1 MMSDTS
7 TGPPSLPRTT
17 GDPREGERLER
28 TGRRWLMWSFILCP
42 CHLPWTLAILAA
54 VFGGTSLGVVVD
66 QNRTAVGIAIA
77 VLYVIGVGIGFR
89 HLHRAKAAGACRV
102 RL

>member
-1 MMSDTS
+1 
-7 TGPPSLPRTT
+7 
-17 GDPREGERLER
+17 
-28 TGRRWLMWSFILCP
+28 MWSFILCP

-66 QNRTAVGIAIA
+66 QYRTAVGIAIA